1 MINYF
6 CKIGLAFFL
15 LKGSNILFSQQ
26 RLLFYATLNN
36 ENKTCSDYNH
46 FKESYNGCIEL
57 KIDTVDKNRDLF
69 WSKKKKAF
77 VFFDNKDNAFV
88 LGKNQ
93 LFSMKKANYLQNC
106 KINHIIIQVILRGV
120 SEPFMSVNTQCLTK
134 EQLTYIRNIEKEV
147 NELNRSARI
156 YIIIRVEDE
165 FGYSFELNTIIF
177 DIHPDN
183 K

>member
-1 MINYF
+1 MIKFF
-6 CKIGLAFFL
+6 CKIGIVIFVF
-15 LKGSNILFSQQ
+15 KSSIILFSQQ

-36 ENKTCSDYNH
+36 KSNLCYDYQH

-57 KIDTVDKNRDLF
+57 KIDTVDNKKDLF
-69 WSKKKKAF
+69 WKKGKK
-77 VFFDNKDNAFV
+77 VFISTNYKATA
-88 LGKNQ
+88 LGKDQ
-93 LFSMKKANYLQNC
+93 LFSLKKISYLKNC
-106 KINHIIIQVILRGV
+106 KVKKLIVRVSLKGI

-134 EQLTYIRNIEKEV
+134 EQLKYIRDVEKEV
-147 NELNRSARI
+147 KELNRSARI
-156 YIIIRVEDE
+156 YIIIWVEDE